1 MSKSS
6 TAKTL
11 PEIQKAYRKRKAE
24 RARNDGAIAEVARD
38 LCSVLRHSA
47 MLGNADAAAV
57 VSEDDVQCL
66 VALSNKFLVTAKTF
80 PVERK
85 RRTVKQGR

>member
-1 MSKSS
+1 MKKTG

-11 PEIQKAYRKRKAE
+11 PEIQRAYRIRKAE

-38 LCSVLRHSA
+38 LCSVLRHAA

-57 VSEDDVQCL
+57 VAEDDVQCI
-66 VALSNKFLVTAKTF
+66 VALSNKFLATAKRF
-80 PVERK
+80 PQERK
-85 RRTVKQGR
+85 KAEVKKGR